1 MDNRKLYELKKL
13 QNSAKIRI
21 KEFSSFDFIS
31 FFEDE
36 EILAKVRKI
45 FQYDAPVAYRKE
57 HNLSGDVYCKWLN
70 TVFDSLK
77 LSDNLAVLPDGVPL
91 WCNIKVISYNDFAR
105 ELIELNP
112 NKDFTLIDL
121 NNQIA
126 VDFSS
131 GETDYEIR
139 VMEYMK

>member
-45 FQYDAPVAYRKE
+45 FQYDAPVAYRKAQKL
-57 HNLSGDVYCKWLN
+57 NNDVYCQWLN
-70 TVFDSLK
+70 TVFDSLG
-77 LSDNLAVLPDGVPL
+77 LSDNLAVLPDGVRL
-91 WCNIKVISYNDFAR
+91 WCNIRLFHIMILQEN
-105 ELIELNP
+105 
-112 NKDFTLIDL
+112 
-121 NNQIA
+121 
-126 VDFSS
+126 
-131 GETDYEIR
+131 
-139 VMEYMK
+139 

>member
-21 KEFSSFDFIS
+21 RDFSSFDFIS

-45 FQYDAPVAYRKE
+45 FQHDAPVAYRKAQKL
-57 HNLSGDVYCKWLN
+57 NNDVYCQWLN
-70 TVFDSLK
+70 TVFDSLG
-77 LSDNLAVLPDGVPL
+77 LSDELAVLPDGVRL
-91 WCNIKVISYNDFAR
+91 WCNIKVISYNDFAK
-105 ELIELNP
+105 ELIELNL

>member
-1 MDNRKLYELKKL
+1 MENRKLYELKKL

-21 KEFSSFDFIS
+21 KDFSSFDFIS

-36 EILAKVRKI
+36 EILAKVREI

-57 HNLSGDVYCKWLN
+57 HNLSGDMYCQWLN
-70 TVFDSLK
+70 TVFESLE
-77 LSDNLAVLPDGVPL
+77 LSDNLAVLTDGVPL
-91 WCNIKVISYNDFAR
+91 WCKIKVFSYNDFSR

-121 NNQIA
+121 NKRIA

-139 VMEYMK
+139 VLSS